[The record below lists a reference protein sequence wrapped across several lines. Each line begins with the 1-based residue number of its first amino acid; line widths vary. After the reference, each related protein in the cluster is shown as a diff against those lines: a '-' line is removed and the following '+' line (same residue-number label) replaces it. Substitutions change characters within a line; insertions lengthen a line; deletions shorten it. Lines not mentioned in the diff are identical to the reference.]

1 MNAQPFTYSSRI
13 IGSIGCDPAQ
23 VRGRGMALSPA
34 LHVPV
39 KLQMNAMDPT
49 PQQDVGIMFEDIT
62 GFAVVDHA
70 GGFPIPLETFPIRRI
85 IMKGSTDQHV
95 DLEFR
100 ITHAQVEAIE
110 EARACGDVSL
120 TLQVK
125 IGYTVICQVQ
135 GAPTV
140 GVLPIRAILE
150 TGVAPVFLNVKVP
163 QSVWTNNILPAIGF
177 GQMLLFEMPAYPI
190 AALASLGEAFEAAN
204 RAQALFNSGEYDLC
218 VAMCRTAVQ
227 PLRNHLRRIKEKV
240 GDDTPGDW
248 AEKIGNATFEWLTIV
263 TGKTYGMGSAAVHE
277 GSRGRFDRLD
287 AQMILTTTV
296 SVLAYAARLG
306 KAVEP

>member
-1 MNAQPFTYSSRI
+1 MNAQSFTYSSRI
-13 IGSIGCDPAQ
+13 IGSIGCDPTQ

-34 LHVPV
+34 LQVPV
-39 KLQMNAMDPT
+39 KLQMSAMDPT
-49 PQQDVGIMFEDIT
+49 PQQDVGIMFEEIT

-100 ITHAQVEAIE
+100 ITHSQVEAIE
-110 EARACGDVSL
+110 KARASGDVSL

-125 IGYTVICQVQ
+125 IGYTVICQGH

-140 GVLPIRAILE
+140 GVLPIRAILD

-163 QSVWTNNILPAIGF
+163 QSVWTNTVLPGVGF
-177 GQMLLFEMPAYPI
+177 GQVLLFAMPAFPI
-190 AALASLGEAFEAAN
+190 AALASLGGAFEAAK
-204 RAQALFNSGEYDLC
+204 RAQALFNSGEYELC
-218 VAMCRTAVQ
+218 VTMCRTAVE
-227 PLRNHLRRIKEKV
+227 PLRNHLKRIKAEL
-240 GDDTPGDW
+240 GDGTAGDW
-248 AEKIGNATFEWLTIV
+248 AQKIGDATFDWLTIV

-296 SVLAYAARLG
+296 SLLAYAARLE
-306 KAVEP
+306 KAVES